1 MSNRPTINDY
11 STFSETYISK
21 VPEGSI
27 KDLLLEAYDT
37 TSGLLASIPEERGS
51 YKYAEGKW
59 SIKEVIGHINDTERV
74 MSYRLLRISRGDST
88 PLPGF
93 EQDLFIA
100 GARFNEYTI
109 AELADEYRAIRQ
121 STLKL
126 ISKLSDEE
134 LARRGNASSSEVTA
148 LALAYIIAGHELHH
162 LNVLKERYLID

>member
-1 MSNRPTINDY
+1 MSNRPSRNDFNPY
-11 STFSETYISK
+11 YETYIEK

-27 KDLLLEAYDT
+27 NDVLLEAQQA
-37 TSGLLASIPEERGS
+37 TSELLASIPEERGS
-51 YKYAEGKW
+51 FKYAEGKW
-59 SIKEVIGHINDTERV
+59 SMKEVIGHINDTERV

-93 EQDLFIA
+93 DQDVFVA

-109 AELADEYRAIRQ
+109 EELAEEYRAIRQ

-126 ISKLSDEE
+126 LDKLTDEE
-134 LARRGNASSSEVTA
+134 LSRRGSASDSEVTA

>member
-1 MSNRPTINDY
+1 MSNRPSINDFNPFY
-11 STFSETYISK
+11 QTYIEK

-27 KDLLLEAYDT
+27 KDVLLEAYDT
-37 TSGLLASIPEERGS
+37 TSELLASIPEERGD

-74 MSYRLLRISRGDST
+74 MSYRLLRVSRGDST

-93 EQDLFIA
+93 EQEVFVA
-100 GARFNEYTI
+100 GARFNEYTTQ
-109 AELADEYRAIRQ
+109 ELAEEYRAIRQ

-126 ISKLSDEE
+126 LSKLSDEE

-162 LNVLKERYLID
+162 LNVLKARYLID

>member
-1 MSNRPTINDY
+1 MSNRPSINDY
-11 STFSETYISK
+11 NPFYQTYIEK

-27 KDLLLEAYDT
+27 KDVLLEAQQA
-37 TSGLLASIPEERGS
+37 TSELLASIPEERGS
-51 YKYAEGKW
+51 FKYAEGKW

-74 MSYRLLRISRGDST
+74 MSYRLLRVSRGDST

-93 EQDLFIA
+93 EQEVFVA

-109 AELADEYRAIRQ
+109 AELAEEYRAIRQ

-126 ISKLSDEE
+126 IDKLSDEE
-134 LARRGNASSSEVTA
+134 LSRRGNASSFEVTA

-162 LNVLKERYLID
+162 LSVLKERYLID